1 MVGVA
6 LGFCVRVVFAA
17 IGLVSGTDE
26 TTTLAPLTL
35 LVVLLGVPPA
45 GVFTFF
51 RAGAV
56 AKHMTHAVP
65 TALLGIPGDTLATP
79 LLQDANMLRKLGV
92 PHIALRKMVSGA
104 IVAAFVAVP
113 LAVLFAVLLAPFGA
127 AITKSA
133 PWIFLAAAVLIA
145 YFSAGR
151 WAAVA
156 LLVPFVVVIVALQ
169 SLTAKY
175 GVKLSISYFLG
186 IAIGPLIADLFT
198 VIAPQ
203 GRAKMMRDKVRTFSL
218 APDVKGWSGYFPNP
232 LKVMDRIQTRWTLAT
247 ATISSATFVFSPVAM
262 TVDSINMAGEVYSNQ
277 DLIWRDHHLQEPLSR
292 SWSTARSWVLPQSSL
307 QPQGPNTIWLRVVGV
322 PELRPGL
329 GVVEVGTP
337 EAMLASQRHHN
348 WNTRTLFQLNLTLSA
363 TLGIMALVVWLPRR
377 KQSLLGWYA
386 LVSLCWVLFGS
397 NVLLTETWPFPDS
410 LAMARVNHLAYIG
423 YIASFAV
430 FCWQLIESP
439 LSRRQRQRL
448 GPGRKGARECP
459 RRSRTPCREATCAGQ
474 GGTRCRSCTR
484 RTCPRG
490 DQLSPA
496 GG

>member
-1 MVGVA
+1 MSDPVLLEQIMVAAGMGL
-6 LGFCVRVVFAA
+6 LGAVVFAA

-51 RAGAV
+51 LAGAV

-79 LLQDANMLRKLGV
+79 LLQDANMLRK
-92 PHIALRKMVSGA
+92 MVSGA

-113 LAVLFAVLLAPFGA
+113 LAVLFAVLLAPFGG

-262 TVDSINMAGEVYSNQ
+262 TVVLGELVGSRVKHAYHRLTTVLSARNGVTEATYIAEA
-277 DLIWRDHHLQEPLSR
+277 LIPLIAFGLPLSPV
-292 SWSTARSWVLPQSSL
+292 AA
-307 QPQGPNTIWLRVVGV
+307 GPAAPLFNAPPRFTVDAASGQTHNLHNLLNHW
-322 PELRPGL
+322 EFL
-329 GVVEVGTP
+329 GYG
-337 EAMLASQRHHN
+337 MLAVLLAAIVSYPFAMNFARRAALFVSRKVSHEAIIATFVGLIIVISVWEGQFLGLLVILTMGLFGGLLSRLFGF
-348 WNTRTLFQLNLTLSA
+348 NTGVQFMGYYTAVLTVP
-363 TLGIMALVVWLPRR
+363 ALV
-377 KQSLLGWYA
+377 K
-386 LVSLCWVLFGS
+386 LV
-397 NVLLTETWPFPDS
+397 
-410 LAMARVNHLAYIG
+410 A
-423 YIASFAV
+423 
-430 FCWQLIESP
+430 
-439 LSRRQRQRL
+439 
-448 GPGRKGARECP
+448 
-459 RRSRTPCREATCAGQ
+459 
-474 GGTRCRSCTR
+474 
-484 RTCPRG
+484 
-490 DQLSPA
+490 
-496 GG
+496 